1 MTKTELSK
9 EMENNGFQVV
19 KKIHLILTVIAMFVG
34 VGINIGVSQTQL
46 ANKIE
51 SEEARKIAKEEVQ
64 IELKHFFTDSD
75 GKVLQ
80 SQMQDLKEQMKTINY
95 KLDRLLNKR

>member
-1 MTKTELSK
+1 MTQTELSK
-9 EMENNGFQVV
+9 EMENNGFQIV
-19 KKIHLILTVIAMFVG
+19 KKIHLILVVVSMFVG

-46 ANKIE
+46 ASKVDT
-51 SEEARKIAKEEVQ
+51 EEARKIAKEEVQ

-80 SQMQDLKEQMKTINY
+80 SQMKDLKEQIKTIND
-95 KLDRLLNKR
+95 KLDRLLNR